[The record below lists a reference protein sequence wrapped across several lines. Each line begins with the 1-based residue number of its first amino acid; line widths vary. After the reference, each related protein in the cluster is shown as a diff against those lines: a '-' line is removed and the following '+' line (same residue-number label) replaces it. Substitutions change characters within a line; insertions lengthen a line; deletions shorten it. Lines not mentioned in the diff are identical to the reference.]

1 MWKIITVLVLTALA
15 IFAARLAHDA
25 PFAGFEHTGSIAL
38 EGPSTTAA
46 TPPLMYAGVRG

>member
-1 MWKIITVLVLTALA
+1 MWKIVTVLVLTALA

-25 PFAGFEHTGSIAL
+25 PFPGRHHSSAVAIKAG
-38 EGPSTTAA
+38 STASV

>member
-1 MWKIITVLVLTALA
+1 MWKIVTVLVLAAVA

-25 PFAGFEHTGSIAL
+25 PMFHAPIGAPISLDATS
-38 EGPSTTAA
+38 A